1 MKPIILC
8 YSRSG
13 NTEKIA
19 LQAKQDLNCEAIKI
33 VPEEAYGNY
42 ISACLR
48 VSKEKKNPVPP
59 AFVTPLPDL
68 DGYDVIL
75 LGYPVWAQDVPRFVA
90 DFIEKCDLTGKTVI
104 PFATYAFT
112 DIFVRQSIGA
122 QAIANACWFVLDC
135 VIVYQLHPDGVQRL
149 LFRLVYC
156 PERLPHLG
164 CPLVHPNHRVHGRAC
179 PHSAPAAGHQRRVAV
194 HGRRRGPEPHHD
206 GILIP

>member
-1 MKPIILC
+1 MKPIIIY

-13 NTEKIA
+13 NTEEIA

-68 DGYDVIL
+68 AGYDLVL

-90 DFIEKCDLTGKTVI
+90 DFVEKCDLTGKTVI
-104 PFATYAFT
+104 PFATYGMSGINWTMKHLEKICHGATIKYPFDSGT
-112 DIFVRQSIGA
+112 FKKGDYAAWMEQVRAECRKG
-122 QAIANACWFVLDC
+122 
-135 VIVYQLHPDGVQRL
+135 
-149 LFRLVYC
+149 
-156 PERLPHLG
+156 
-164 CPLVHPNHRVHGRAC
+164 
-179 PHSAPAAGHQRRVAV
+179 
-194 HGRRRGPEPHHD
+194 
-206 GILIP
+206 